1 MSEPT
6 ERPEPAD
13 SFFTP
18 RKRPPSA
25 EGTDRPAAPGRPA
38 APSGPQGPGAPGRP
52 QGQGAPGRPQA
63 PGGDRRPQGQGAP
76 GRPQGPDAA
85 DRPRPQQGPG
95 TVGAPRPQTPPHR
108 TPERPGGG
116 ERPAPAPRSGFS
128 PDETM
133 ALRVPPP
140 PGGRAGLPPQRR
152 SPESAAPDRSRPAPE
167 SAGQRPAPAAG
178 QRTAERPS
186 FDKPAYDGP
195 AEDDWAASPA
205 AARSTLPRHE
215 ETLKLRVPDE
225 LAALA
230 KAFDAQ
236 YARPPGVPDEEE
248 EQAAAP
254 EAKPA
259 RSGGGRDRY
268 LDLLRGLALV
278 RVVLYHNFS
287 WAWLPLVFPSMGV
300 MFALA
305 GSLMARSLKRPAM
318 TVIRGRLRRL
328 LPPMWLFGVV
338 VMTLWILDGWGPD
351 AEGHPGWW
359 WGKLAFWILPVS
371 TPPYPQGDLPGFG
384 LMEDSW
390 GTQVGVPLWYLRAY
404 LWYVLLSPL
413 LLRALRRFPLV
424 TVLTPL
430 VLTFFSGLLPQ
441 DGRIWET
448 YSDFTVFGSCWILGM
463 AHNEG
468 LLKKLPQYVAP
479 SVAPMIMVAGY
490 WWYVSRPELDPTE
503 IGDLEGVPIAQAVWS
518 FGFVLLL
525 LHLSPSWER
534 WPRRLEPF
542 NGIISLLNARAVSVY
557 LWHTLALELSV
568 PVIDQLW
575 RVDYLADNWGSV
587 LGSPY
592 PQLLAAIPLIGLFVL
607 TFGWIEDVAAKRS
620 PRLFPYPRK
629 ARGKRRAAA

>member
-1 MSEPT
+1 
-6 ERPEPAD
+6 
-13 SFFTP
+13 
-18 RKRPPSA
+18 
-25 EGTDRPAAPGRPA
+25 G
-38 APSGPQGPGAPGRP
+38 GPQGPGAPN
-52 QGQGAPGRPQA
+52 
-63 PGGDRRPQGQGAP
+63 
-76 GRPQGPDAA
+76 RPQGPGGGHRPQGPA
-85 DRPRPQQGPG
+85 DGTGRPRPR
-95 TVGAPRPQTPPHR
+95 AA
-108 TPERPGGG
+108 ERPGGG
-116 ERPAPAPRSGFS
+116 EHPASAPRSGFS

-140 PGGRAGLPPQRR
+140 PGGRGGLPPQRR
-152 SPESAAPDRSRPAPE
+152 SPESSAPGRPQP
-167 SAGQRPAPAAG
+167 GPAAA

-186 FDKPAYDGP
+186 FDEPAHDRA
-195 AEDDWAASPA
+195 AEAGWTAPPDTG
-205 AARSTLPRHE
+205 RSALPRHE

-236 YARPPGVPDEEE
+236 YARPPGTPAEDEEE
-248 EQAAAP
+248 AAP
-254 EAKPA
+254 EQKPA

-305 GSLMARSLKRPAM
+305 GSLMARSLKRPAL

-351 AEGHPGWW
+351 AEGHPNWW

-413 LLRALRRFPLV
+413 MLRALRRFPLV

-430 VLTFFSGLLPQ
+430 VLTFFSGLLPE

-448 YSDFTVFGSCWILGM
+448 WSDFTIFGSCWILGM

-490 WWYVSRPELDPTE
+490 WWYVSRPVLDPTDV
-503 IGDLEGVPIAQAVWS
+503 GDLEGVPIAQAVWS
-518 FGFVLLL
+518 FGYVLLL
-525 LHLSPSWER
+525 LHLSPSWEQ

-542 NGIISLLNARAVSVY
+542 NGIVSLLNARAVSVY

-592 PQLLAAIPLIGLFVL
+592 PQLFAAIPLIGLFVL
-607 TFGWIEDVAAKRS
+607 CFGWIEDVAAKRS

>member
-6 ERPEPAD
+6 ERPDPAE

-18 RKRPPSA
+18 RKRPQPG
-25 EGTDRPAAPGRPA
+25 EGTDRPAAPGRPG
-38 APSGPQGPGAPGRP
+38 APSGPPPGAAGAPRGTGGPGRPDPTGRPQGPGAPNGP
-52 QGQGAPGRPQA
+52 QGPGN
-63 PGGDRRPQGQGAP
+63 GY
-76 GRPQGPDAA
+76 RPQGPG
-85 DRPRPQQGPG
+85 PRTGG
-95 TVGAPRPQTPPHR
+95 
-108 TPERPGGG
+108 RPGAG
-116 ERPAPAPRSGFS
+116 ERPSAPRSGFS

-140 PGGRAGLPPQRR
+140 PGGRGGLPPQRR
-152 SPESAAPDRSRPAPE
+152 GPG
-167 SAGQRPAPAAG
+167 SAGPGRPQPGPEHTGPRPAPAAA
-178 QRTAERPS
+178 QRTAERPV
-186 FDKPAYDGP
+186 FDEPAQDGP
-195 AEDDWAASPA
+195 AGGDWPA
-205 AARSTLPRHE
+205 PPTAARNSVPRHD

-236 YARPPGVPDEEE
+236 YARPPGSPAEEE
-248 EQAAAP
+248 EQEASP

-305 GSLMARSLKRPAM
+305 GSLMARSLKRPAL

-338 VMTLWILDGWGPD
+338 MMTLWILDGWGPD
-351 AEGHPGWW
+351 SEGHPNWW
-359 WGKLAFWILPVS
+359 WGKLAFWILPIS
-371 TPPYPQGDLPGFG
+371 TPPYPVGELHGFG

-413 LLRALRRFPLV
+413 MLRALRRFPLV

-430 VLTFFSGLLPQ
+430 VLTFFSGLLPE

-448 YSDFTVFGSCWILGM
+448 YSDFTIFGSCWILGM

-468 LLKKLPQYVAP
+468 LLKKIPQYVAP
-479 SVAPMIMVAGY
+479 SVAPLVMVAGY
-490 WWYVSRPELDPTE
+490 WWYVSRPALDPTE
-503 IGDLEGVPIAQAVWS
+503 VGDLEGVPIAQAVWS

-525 LHLSPSWER
+525 LHLSPSWEQ

-592 PQLLAAIPLIGLFVL
+592 PQLFAAIPLIGLFVL
-607 TFGWIEDVAAKRS
+607 SFGWIEDVAAKRS

-629 ARGKRRAAA
+629 SRGRRRAAG